1 MRRLALAVAAL
12 LACGPALPPPPA
24 RDGAVRPPVQVRVAT
39 WNVHDLFD
47 AEDRLVP
54 PGDEDLVPAPAEVEA
69 KLARVAAV
77 LARVDADAWLLQEV
91 ENRAVLERLAV
102 ASGYAA
108 ARLVDGNDPRGID
121 VALLSRIPVSGYAS
135 RAGEAGPD
143 GRLLWPRDCVE
154 AWLSAGAGGR
164 LVVVGSHLSSGVS
177 DDGTR
182 RRWQAE
188 RMREIADAAAA
199 EDPAAL
205 VLVGGDLNDAPAS
218 DALAPL
224 LADGAWRDP
233 VAPGTATWAGD
244 AGASRLDY
252 LLLPSGSRALVAA
265 HVDAGAD
272 VALASDHRPVVLDLR
287 LP

>member
-1 MRRLALAVAAL
+1 MRSPPLALAAL
-12 LACGPALPPPPA
+12 VACGPALPPPPPP
-24 RDGAVRPPVQVRVAT
+24 GSAVRPPVLVRVAT

-54 PGDEDLVPAPAEVEA
+54 PGDADLVPSPAEVAA

-77 LARVDADAWLLQEV
+77 LARVDADAWLLEEV
-91 ENRAVLERLAV
+91 ESRAVLEALAD
-102 ASGYAA
+102 ASGYPA

-121 VALLSRIPVSGYAS
+121 VALLTRLPVAAYAS
-135 RAGEAGPD
+135 HAAEVGAD

-154 AWLSAGAGGR
+154 AWLDAGGR
-164 LVVVGSHLSSGVS
+164 RVVLVGSHLSSGVS

-182 RRWQAE
+182 RRAQAA

-199 EDPAAL
+199 EDAAAL
-205 VLVGGDLNDAPAS
+205 VLAGGDLNDAP
-218 DALAPL
+218 DGEALAPL

-233 VAPGTATWAGD
+233 VGTAAVTWIG
-244 AGASRLDY
+244 GAAAARLDY
-252 LLLPSGSRALVAA
+252 LLVPAASGALAAA

-272 VALASDHRPVVLDLR
+272 VAEASDHRPVVLDLR